1 MEPDSDGK
9 WLYSFDPVPRYGISG
24 STPQEVSQSGEL
36 PEAGASGSAR
46 NTGDREELVYTLKQ
60 KDVEGYNW
68 YTTILSS
75 QINDD
80 TLDVSTTVTD
90 VLKSRST
97 VTPTTGPD
105 EDQPSNN
112 NNNSNTNSNSGHS
125 TIVNSNTS
133 YGGSS
138 SSRTG
143 SGKTTTS
150 PIVKESGRS
159 TVSNASNASNAKTGD
174 ETDLMLLFS
183 MLGLS
188 LMVILYCRKR
198 KAAR

>member
-1 MEPDSDGK
+1 M
-9 WLYSFDPVPRYGISG
+9 
-24 STPQEVSQSGEL
+24 
-36 PEAGASGSAR
+36 
-46 NTGDREELVYTLKQ
+46 YTLKQ

-80 TLDVSTTVTD
+80 TLDVSCSEEPLYGDTD
-90 VLKSRST
+90 
-97 VTPTTGPD
+97 D
-105 EDQPSNN
+105 
-112 NNNSNTNSNSGHS
+112 
-125 TIVNSNTS
+125 
-133 YGGSS
+133 
-138 SSRTG
+138 RTG